1 MLDAIS
7 VLLLLAAVFGWL
19 NARFVQ
25 ASPSIAMMAA
35 GLAAGLLIQLFA
47 QVISPGLLSDA
58 IAGFEALDF
67 TSSLMNVAIG
77 VLLFITARRIDLILL
92 DRQQYLIL
100 ALAVISTLINT
111 VLTGA
116 AAYLLLGWLG
126 FEIPFLHAL
135 LFGALISPTDPIATI
150 AILNRAGL
158 PKRLEVVIEGES
170 LFNDGIGAVV
180 FSLLVALVVSGYELT
195 TIGVATAFV
204 QEVGGGIL
212 IGLLLGF
219 LGARAASGSSF
230 DLCFVVSL
238 AVIFFG
244 GYLCRETHA
253 SYPLAMVV
261 AGMAMTYFSSP
272 VRDAEIENQNDQM
285 WAVIEHVLTAGLFLT
300 IGLMAL
306 YPNQVSSLVAMIAI
320 IPLVLICR
328 YMSVA
333 GPLFARG
340 RTGHAWEERH
350 AFASLLTWGGLRGGI
365 SIALALSLPSIAGKP
380 MLIDLTYAVVVFSVL
395 VQAPTLKLLFPDS
408 LLQRIVRAVT

>member
-35 GLAAGLLIQLFA
+35 GLAAGLLIQLLA
-47 QVISPGLLSDA
+47 PLISPDLLSDT
-58 IAGFEALDF
+58 IAGFESLDF
-67 TSSLMNVAIG
+67 TSSLMSVAIG
-77 VLLFITARRIDLILL
+77 VLLFITARRIDLMLL
-92 DRQQYLIL
+92 DRQQYLVL
-100 ALAVISTLINT
+100 ALAVISTLMNT

-116 AAYLLLGWLG
+116 ATYLLLGWLG
-126 FEIPFLHAL
+126 FDIPFLHAL

-150 AILNRAGL
+150 AILKRAGL
-158 PKRLEVVIEGES
+158 PKNLEVVIEGES

-180 FSLLVALVVSGYELT
+180 FSLLAAVVAGGYEPT
-195 TIGVATAFV
+195 TIGVAAAFL
-204 QEVGGGIL
+204 QEVGGGM
-212 IGLLLGF
+212 LLGLSLGF
-219 LGARAASGSSF
+219 VGARAVSGSPSTLF
-230 DLCFVVSL
+230 FVVSL

-244 GYLCRETHA
+244 GYLCRQFHA

-272 VRDAEIENQNDQM
+272 VRDAEIECQNDHM
-285 WAVIEHVLTAGLFLT
+285 WSVIEHVLTAALFLT
-300 IGLMAL
+300 IGLMSL
-306 YPNQVSSLVAMIAI
+306 YPDQVSSIVAMVAI
-320 IPLVLICR
+320 VPLVLMCR
-328 YMSVA
+328 YLSVA
-333 GPLFARG
+333 GPLFLRG
-340 RTGHAWEERH
+340 QTDHSWEERH

-365 SIALALSLPSIAGKP
+365 SIALALSLPSIASKP

-408 LLQRIVRAVT
+408 LLQRIVRAAA

>member
-35 GLAAGLLIQLFA
+35 GLAAGLLIQLLA
-47 QVISPGLLSDA
+47 PVISPDLLSDT
-58 IAGFEALDF
+58 IAGLEALDF

-77 VLLFITARRIDLILL
+77 VLLFITARRIDLMLL
-92 DRQQYLIL
+92 DRQQYLVL

-116 AAYLLLGWLG
+116 ATYLLLGWLG
-126 FEIPFLHAL
+126 FDIPFLHAL

-150 AILNRAGL
+150 AILKRAGL
-158 PKRLEVVIEGES
+158 PKNLEVVIEGES

-180 FSLLVALVVSGYELT
+180 FSLLAAVVAGGYEPT
-195 TIGVATAFV
+195 TIGVTAAFL
-204 QEVGGGIL
+204 QEVGGGML
-212 IGLLLGF
+212 LGLLLGF
-219 LGARAASGSSF
+219 VGARAVSGSPSTLF
-230 DLCFVVSL
+230 FVVSL

-244 GYLCRETHA
+244 GYLCRQFHA

-272 VRDAEIENQNDQM
+272 VRDAEIESQNDHM
-285 WAVIEHVLTAGLFLT
+285 WSVIEHVLTAALFLT

-306 YPNQVSSLVAMIAI
+306 YPDQVSSVVAMVAI
-320 IPLVLICR
+320 IPLVLISR
-328 YMSVA
+328 YISVA
-333 GPLFARG
+333 GPLFLRG
-340 RTGHAWEERH
+340 RTDHSWEERH

-365 SIALALSLPSIAGKP
+365 SIALALSLPSIASKP

-408 LLQRIVRAVT
+408 LLQRIVRAAA